1 MPQHIVRRLETALD
15 QHQQKSL
22 SASKVLIVGIA
33 YKKNVADMRESP
45 SLKLIELLEARGADV
60 IYHDPHI
67 SEIPMTREHSALAGR
82 LSAPLSAEVLSGV
95 NAVLIATDHDSADYA
110 AIGKHARL
118 VVDTRNAMRRRK
130 VECAVL
136 ELA

>member
-1 MPQHIVRRLETALD
+1 
-15 QHQQKSL
+15 
-22 SASKVLIVGIA
+22 
-33 YKKNVADMRESP
+33 MRESP

-118 VVDTRNAMRRRK
+118 VIDTRNAMRRRK